1 LNVSNQRHGGA
12 LRRRFLARLLS
23 LPFMA
28 GLLAGLPGEAGAAT
42 RSRTQ
47 VVRDSDIAPALA
59 AFLDTLLPRDASS
72 GSASDLSIPKEILAE
87 SHNDP
92 LYTRLLNAGCQWLDQ
107 AAEGSFADAAPRV
120 RDVIVAWA
128 AESDWD
134 GVPRR
139 FYELLRQRALELYYS
154 KPEAWGGLPLTRP
167 PQPIG
172 YPEPWA

>member
-1 LNVSNQRHGGA
+1 M
-12 LRRRFLARLLS
+12 RRRFLARLLT

-28 GLLAGLPGEAGAAT
+28 GLLAGLPGVTSAAT
-42 RSRTQ
+42 RNRAL
-47 VVRDSDIAPALA
+47 VASDRNIAPTLA
-59 AFLDTLLPRDASS
+59 AFLDTLLPRDATS
-72 GSASDLSIPKEILAE
+72 GSASDLAIPNAILAE

-92 LYTRLLNAGCQWLDQ
+92 LFTRLLQTGCQWLDL
-107 AAEGSFADAAPRV
+107 AAEGRFADATPRV
-120 RDVIVAWA
+120 REVIVAWA

-139 FYELLRQRALELYYS
+139 FYELLRQRALERYYS
-154 KPEAWGGLPLTRP
+154 NPEAWGGLPLTRP

>member
-1 LNVSNQRHGGA
+1 M
-12 LRRRFLARLLS
+12 RRRFLARLLT

-28 GLLAGLPGEAGAAT
+28 GLLAGLPGVANAAT
-42 RSRTQ
+42 LNRAL
-47 VVRDSDIAPALA
+47 VASDRNIAPTLA
-59 AFLDTLLPRDASS
+59 AFLDTLLPRDATS
-72 GSASDLSIPKEILAE
+72 GSASDLAIPNAILTE

-92 LYTRLLNAGCQWLDQ
+92 LFTRLLQVGCQWLDL
-107 AAEGSFADAAPRV
+107 AAEGRFADATPRV
-120 RDVIVAWA
+120 REVIVAWA

-139 FYELLRQRALELYYS
+139 FYELLRQRALERYYS
-154 KPEAWGGLPLTRP
+154 NPAAWGGLPLTRP